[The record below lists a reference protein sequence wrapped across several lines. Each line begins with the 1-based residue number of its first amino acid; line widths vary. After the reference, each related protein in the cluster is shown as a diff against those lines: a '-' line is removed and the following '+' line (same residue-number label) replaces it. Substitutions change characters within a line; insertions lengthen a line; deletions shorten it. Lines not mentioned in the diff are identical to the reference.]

1 MSVFIVEPMKAW
13 TVDIED
19 TDYFPA
25 AVDGNDYFGIRGRV
39 TSDMSRECVDI
50 WHKHCAVFCDS
61 STTDSLS
68 YFDLYAC
75 RFSLEWSE
83 NQIAICFIKNSILPF
98 ERQFNKVILSQE
110 EEQVKSQDGD
120 FYVDERWEMWKKA
133 GSKI

>member
-83 NQIAICFIKNSILPF
+83 NQSVVFQKVESYPVNVAQCSGKKCGSICEICGQVRNS
-98 ERQFNKVILSQE
+98 
-110 EEQVKSQDGD
+110 
-120 FYVDERWEMWKKA
+120 VDQS
-133 GSKI
+133 GQLF